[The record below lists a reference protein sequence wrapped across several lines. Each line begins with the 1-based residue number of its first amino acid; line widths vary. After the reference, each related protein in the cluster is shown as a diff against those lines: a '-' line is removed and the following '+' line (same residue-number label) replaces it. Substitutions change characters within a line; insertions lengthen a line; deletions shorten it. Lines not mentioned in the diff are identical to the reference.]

1 MKNLRVH
8 ACSFL
13 NLLGILSPAPWSAL
27 PLKQAEREAAGQR
40 CPAGIERKNRGFC
53 AKRQAVWLKTQSA
66 ANRKCAMSR
75 NGIDGIFFWN
85 FRMFPVIWLK
95 RNRRSPYTFETL
107 RIRVAS
113 MSRHIVW
120 LDAARPTLWTELQR
134 FIPGIEKQQGIKITC
149 VDE

>member
-53 AKRQAVWLKTQSA
+53 AKRQAVWFKNA
-66 ANRKCAMSR
+66 
-75 NGIDGIFFWN
+75 
-85 FRMFPVIWLK
+85 K
-95 RNRRSPYTFETL
+95 RCKPKMRYEPKWNRRYFFLEFSNVPCYLAEKKPTFS
-107 RIRVAS
+107 V
-113 MSRHIVW
+113 H
-120 LDAARPTLWTELQR
+120 
-134 FIPGIEKQQGIKITC
+134 F
-149 VDE
+149 